1 MIRRLIYLFLATV
14 VFGGLAGLIAFY
26 AFDFKPKM
34 IAGII
39 LGSPRPPVT
48 IAAEDATTE
57 TWQPLIKGIG
67 TLQAADGID
76 ITPQVG
82 GTVQELFFDSGKTVK
97 KGDRLV
103 QLDTATDEADLKG
116 LTVQLANAQA
126 DLDRRQKV
134 FDRGYAARSD
144 LDGARTLRD
153 QLQASIERIDAQIKL
168 KTITA
173 PWDGQV
179 GIRSISV
186 GSFVAPGQKITWLQK
201 TDQIFA
207 DFAIPEADFG
217 KIKEGQK
224 VSARFTS
231 WPDEVFEGV
240 VATTDS
246 RVSDSSRTITVR
258 ATFSNPDGKLLP
270 GMYADLDVQAGAPV
284 EVVTVPQTA
293 VTFSLYGDTVF
304 VIVPAKK
311 LDPAAKD
318 GELAAE
324 RRFVKTGTSRDG
336 RIAVTSGIASGEKIV
351 TGGQNKVEQ
360 GVKVLI
366 NNDVA
371 LKTFDPTTVQ

>member
-116 LTVQLANAQA
+116 LTAQLANAQA

-240 VATTDS
+240 VATTDA